1 MSLAESKRMR
11 TKVKYFCIKCNSML
25 VDLRTKKSHMSR
37 RIINYQEAGPSW
49 LPDEMDDI
57 EMDDNG
63 TDDEMDDDN
72 EMDGNEMDDNEMD
85 DNEMDDNEMDDN
97 EIDDNE
103 MEYPL
108 HIFLTKKLPINKSA
122 KYQKVKKGRIS
133 DRVLEHLLSDD
144 DNDDLSGNSD
154 NDQVIDLEESE
165 DEDFEN
171 DDYEVVNFA
180 SPDFNDDEPK
190 LPPNLI
196 NDSFTWIILWIF
208 QFQQRYKLSN
218 VAIIHETEIENSGS
232 K

>member
-1 MSLAESKRMR
+1 ME
-11 TKVKYFCIKCNSML
+11 
-25 VDLRTKKSHMSR
+25 
-37 RIINYQEAGPSW
+37 
-49 LPDEMDDI
+49 DI
-57 EMDDNG
+57 EMNDNI
-63 TDDEMDDDN
+63 TDDGMYDDN
-72 EMDGNEMDDNEMD
+72 EMDCNKMDNNEMDDNEM
-85 DNEMDDNEMDDN
+85 
-97 EIDDNE
+97 DDNE

-133 DRVLEHLLSDD
+133 DRILEHLLSDD

-196 NDSFTWIILWIF
+196 NDAFTWIILWIL

-218 VAIIHETEIENSGS
+218 VAIDSLFKFLFNSRC